1 MRATWAIPL
10 LAATTLYGLVGSSTA
25 VGSHLDSSLSRSGP
39 PSLPQPSQDQESGP
53 TFRTTPVSV
62 PQLTAQKETIHSTE
76 PTAHPSFPKQRI
88 PQAKPHTNLGW
99 TFLLN
104 GQTQAAMA
112 AYRQALRHNPQSAP
126 AYLGLGI
133 SLKTLGEV
141 ELAKKAFGKAIDL
154 DPRLPSALVHL
165 GYLHAE
171 GHFGMPDPSTARQ
184 LFKKAALLGDP
195 FAAIALLDLRSGSTL

>member
-1 MRATWAIPL
+1 MNAIWTMPV
-10 LAATTLYGLVGSSTA
+10 LAATTLFGLVMSSTA
-25 VGSHLDSSLSRSGP
+25 VGSHLDSSIPPSDPSRIAQLKQEQKHLPTLRTSP
-39 PSLPQPSQDQESGP
+39 ASLPQRPNTQG
-53 TFRTTPVSV
+53 TFH
-62 PQLTAQKETIHSTE
+62 QTE
-76 PTAHPSFPKQRI
+76 PKSHPMATSQRI

-112 AYRQALRHNPQSAP
+112 AYRQALRHNPQSAR

-154 DPRLPSALVHL
+154 DPGLPSALVHL

-171 GHFGMPDPSTARQ
+171 GHFGTPDPSTARQ
-184 LFKKAALLGDP
+184 LFKEAVQLGDP
-195 FAAIALLDLRSGSTL
+195 FAAIALLDLRSSSTL